1 MIPTEI
7 NYHKEEL
14 FDSIAESSTEIYLWE
29 LLQAWMIFL
38 SQRDLN
44 AEEVSNRLFFFE
56 LLDNHLQKG
65 REEFDRNRLEKKLES
80 QKTNP
85 SS

>member
-44 AEEVSNRLFFFE
+44 AVEVSNRLFFFE

-65 REEFDRNRLEKKLES
+65 REEFDRNRLKNTLEFL
-80 QKTNP
+80 KTNP
-85 SS
+85 PT